1 MRIIISSHSALTG
14 STRLGDITSE
24 LNRIYVS
31 GRLPR
36 RSGWLL
42 AVLHTTRALD
52 TTLSEILLFKGW
64 NPNGQ
69 SRNLGSHLHK
79 LKDNAVLTQTQR
91 RHYQTKVVDE
101 RNKYMHQAGAIPGKV
116 EADAILAEMD
126 ACITHVLGQV
136 LPCASVTA
144 QSQATGPG
152 IATSAAPFASTNC
165 RRART
170 KPRRIVSV

>member
-1 MRIIISSHSALTG
+1 MSRKGRVDTLRIIISSHSALTG

-69 SRNLGSHLHK
+69 SKNLGSHLYK

-126 ACITHVLGQV
+126 ACVTHVLGQI
-136 LPCASVTA
+136 LP
-144 QSQATGPG
+144 
-152 IATSAAPFASTNC
+152 
-165 RRART
+165 
-170 KPRRIVSV
+170 